1 MTLPRDE
8 IEALLPFYVNGT
20 LEGEELAAVEAAI
33 ANDEVLSA
41 DVATLRA
48 IRTTMQEADTGFSPG
63 EMGLARLMRDVESE
77 PVQLQHAPRGRI
89 WQVAA
94 AVLLAVVIGQGAL
107 MLGQSGSGP
116 GYELAGGVS
125 ADLIITV
132 VPNATEEQLRNAL
145 LDAGVEITAGPSAL
159 GLYELSV
166 LDGVTLEEA
175 IGSLAAATG
184 VIDTVEQAE

>member
-20 LEGEELAAVEAAI
+20 LEGEELAEVEAAI
-33 ANDEVLSA
+33 ANDAALAA
-41 DVATLRA
+41 DVVTLRA
-48 IRTTMQEADTGFSPG
+48 IRTTMQEADTAFSPG
-63 EMGLARLMRDVESE
+63 EMGLARLMRDVETE

-116 GYELAGGVS
+116 GYELAGGAS
-125 ADLIITV
+125 ADLVITV